1 MNLKLHIKRRISQVT
16 AILALVGGLLAAT
29 ASPADAFS
37 TTTVSGSTGARDAQ
51 VPAFP
56 NECFSKGFYSGEFM
70 TTMVW
75 VDRTSDARYANST
88 QYIGAWLTLKKYN
101 GATRTWQPISI
112 DGTTA
117 KFLGWDVTNPSS
129 PGSPVSTN
137 NTGRV
142 EPITIYNLSP
152 GSYTVEFQYHW
163 WVPGVGYVGYARDLF
178 NNDTYLRMLGVSID
192 GSDPSVKS
200 VGSCYVD

>member
-1 MNLKLHIKRRISQVT
+1 MTPKLHIKRRISQAT
-16 AILALVGGLLAAT
+16 ALLAVLGGLLAAT
-29 ASPADAFS
+29 ASPAAAFS
-37 TTTVSGSTGARDAQ
+37 ITTVSGSTGARDPQ

-56 NECFSKGFYSGEFM
+56 NECGSKGFFSGQF
-70 TTMVW
+70 TTTLVW
-75 VDRTSDARYANST
+75 VDRTSDPRYAKST

-112 DGTTA
+112 DGVTA
-117 KFLGWDVTNPSS
+117 KLVNWDETNPASA
-129 PGSPVSTN
+129 GSPVSTY

-142 EPITIYNLSP
+142 DPITIYNLSP
-152 GSYTVEFQYHW
+152 GWYTVEMQYHW
-163 WVPGVGYVGYARDLF
+163 FVPGVGYVGYAKDIF